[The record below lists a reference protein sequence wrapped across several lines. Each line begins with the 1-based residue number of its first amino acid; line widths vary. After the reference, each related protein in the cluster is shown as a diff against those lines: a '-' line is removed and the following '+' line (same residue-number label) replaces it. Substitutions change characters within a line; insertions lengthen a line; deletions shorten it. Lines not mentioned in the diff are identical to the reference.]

1 MLKKKR
7 FSGGIYLKPNWS
19 ADDIPVE
26 TLPALS
32 HVTIPLIQH
41 DGASSDLAVK
51 IGDHVAMGCRIGSP
65 ALAGAVPVHASVS
78 GVVTDIAR
86 YPYSAQ
92 RNAVSVT
99 IENDGNHEFA
109 SPIPYDKPWHES
121 TPAEIVEKI
130 RLGGIIDNGSPLAD
144 RLWRGREV
152 RTDTLFINALSTEG
166 YASAD
171 ARLLVEQPQKVM
183 LGLTICKYIVGAGSA
198 VFAIDEKRTV
208 VADAVSALLADEGLK
223 DYSVLKLKKARYPL
237 QEDRIFI
244 AACRGIELSEGASPA
259 DAGCTIVGIAAAV
272 AVAEAVT
279 ELTPSIW
286 RIVTVAGPLVP
297 RPKNLLVPIG
307 TPARCLLEVCGVDFG
322 AMKKLLFGG
331 ALSGRSV
338 QDLETPITKTVNS
351 LMPLGAM
358 PASSTLPCI
367 GCRRCRWVCPVRLEP
382 ARLSKLITTGAVAE
396 LDEWYIMECMQCGC
410 CAWVCPAG
418 INLVQQIAY
427 GKMLRNRLPG
437 WKGAP
442 AAKAVYDGGQ

>member
-1 MLKKKR
+1 MKKKR

-19 ADDIPVE
+19 TDDIPVE

-41 DGASSDLAVK
+41 DGAPSDPAVQ

-65 ALAGAVPVHASVS
+65 SNAGAVSVHASVS
-78 GVVTDIAR
+78 GVVTDVAR

-109 SPIPYDKPWHES
+109 SPIPYDKAWHES

-144 RLWRGREV
+144 RLWEGRDR
-152 RTDTLFINALSTEG
+152 RTDTLYINALSTEG
-166 YASAD
+166 YSSAD
-171 ARLLVEQPQKVM
+171 ARLLVEQPQKAV
-183 LGLTICKYIVGAGSA
+183 LGLTICKYIVGAENA
-198 VFAIDEKRTV
+198 VFVIDEKRTV
-208 VADAVSALLADEGLK
+208 VADAISALLADEGLK

-237 QEDRIFI
+237 QEDRLLL
-244 AACRGIELSEGASPA
+244 AACRGIELCEGASTA
-259 DAGCTIVGIAAAV
+259 EAGCTVVGIAAAV

-286 RIVTVAGPLVP
+286 RIVTIAGPLVSL
-297 RPKNLLVPIG
+297 PKNLLVPIG
-307 TPARCLLEVCGVDFG
+307 TPARCLLEVCGVDLG

-338 QDLETPITKTVNS
+338 QDPETPITKTVNS

-358 PASSTLPCI
+358 PAPSTLPCI
-367 GCRRCRWVCPVRLEP
+367 GCRRCRAVCPVRLEP
-382 ARLSKLITTGAVAE
+382 ARLSRLVTTGAVDE
-396 LDEWYIMECMQCGC
+396 LDEWYIMECIQCGC

-427 GKMLRNRLPG
+427 GKMLRSRLPR
-437 WKGAP
+437 WNGAP
-442 AAKAVYDGGQ
+442 AAKAVYDGE